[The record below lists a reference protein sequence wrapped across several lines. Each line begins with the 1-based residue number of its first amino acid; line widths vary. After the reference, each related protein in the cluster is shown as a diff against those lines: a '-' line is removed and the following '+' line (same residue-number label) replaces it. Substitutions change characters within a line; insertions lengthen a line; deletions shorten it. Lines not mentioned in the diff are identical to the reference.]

1 MMFGFVGL
9 AVLTGL
15 VSGAGA
21 LIMGLGA
28 LTAVGIYAGT
38 GILVLLGLLAQA
50 MLETMQEGRSA
61 AVQGRAIVPGRSD
74 RPL

>member
-50 MLETMQEGRSA
+50 MLETMQESRST

>member
-74 RPL
+74 NPL

>member
-50 MLETMQEGRSA
+50 MLETMQEGRST

>member
-61 AVQGRAIVPGRSD
+61 AVQGRAIVPGRPD